1 MMVFVS
7 PLLNA
12 QSFRQLT
19 FKTGKPL
26 KALPWTAGTQF
37 LIDQV
42 KLERNWGYC

>member
-7 PLLNA
+7 PPLNA

-26 KALPWTAGTQF
+26 KVLPWTAGTT
-37 LIDQV
+37 V
-42 KLERNWGYC
+42 ANRPE